1 MTTPQPRATSSVD
14 PSGWEPPLP
23 PAPGFEHLVVETPG
37 LRSHV
42 AVVGEGEPVVML
54 HGFPEHWWQW
64 HVVAPL
70 LAAAGYRV
78 YCPDLRGSGWTVADD
93 PRVDRESR
101 LRDVLALLDVLEM
114 GRPHLVSHDLGSVT
128 AMQLTYDH
136 PDRVRTHVQ
145 LSVPPAFMTLHPRT
159 AGGFKHLP
167 SFIWHRPGASM
178 RGIFNDTYVAHPMT
192 EATIEAHLAPMQR
205 PEVDA
210 AVRTLTR
217 RIVLPEAVRIV
228 GGHYRRR
235 RLTVPTLFAFGRR
248 DAFWNEEIMRL
259 VCPSPLRYADGAE
272 LAYVDDAAHYVTD
285 DAPEAVAALVL
296 DWFGRQRR
304 P

>member
-1 MTTPQPRATSSVD
+1 
-14 PSGWEPPLP
+14 
-23 PAPGFEHLVVETPG
+23 
-37 LRSHV
+37 
-42 AVVGEGEPVVML
+42 
-54 HGFPEHWWQW
+54 
-64 HVVAPL
+64 
-70 LAAAGYRV
+70 
-78 YCPDLRGSGWTVADD
+78 
-93 PRVDRESR
+93 
-101 LRDVLALLDVLEM
+101 
-114 GRPHLVSHDLGSVT
+114 
-128 AMQLTYDH
+128 
-136 PDRVRTHVQ
+136 
-145 LSVPPAFMTLHPRT
+145 
-159 AGGFKHLP
+159 
-167 SFIWHRPGASM
+167 M